1 MALTRTGV
9 RWNSARSASSN
20 PSACG
25 GGRPREARRVGVMM
39 LRAHLQPN
47 PTRPPHFVRRST
59 SPCRGGIESLLHR
72 SRTNQNHCDE
82 PLLHAYWRI
91 DDDIVFSVATME
103 LLALGKVPD
112 GLIERLS

>member
-1 MALTRTGV
+1 MLPFR
-9 RWNSARSASSN
+9 
-20 PSACG
+20 
-25 GGRPREARRVGVMM
+25 GRY
-39 LRAHLQPN
+39 
-47 PTRPPHFVRRST
+47 
-59 SPCRGGIESLLHR
+59 

-82 PLLHAYWRI
+82 PLLHTYWRI